1 MSAAMT
7 REPADCRDMD
17 ELRGEID
24 RIDRA
29 LVALLARRAACIDR
43 AIELKR
49 AAGLPARIEA
59 RVEEVAANAR
69 AAAEAE
75 GLDGPAVEALWRRI
89 IEWSI
94 AREERVLGAE
104 DEA

>member
-1 MSAAMT
+1 MDRAMT

-49 AAGLPARIEA
+49 DAGLPARIES
-59 RVEEVAANAR
+59 RVEEVVGKVR

-75 GLDGPAVEALWRRI
+75 GLDAAKVEALWRRI